1 MKRDVTLRAMNL
13 VTFDVVSMPSTIT
26 SVMLATIKH
35 KTSCKP
41 TLFFFYQV
49 SVLIYLIHSV
59 D

>member
-1 MKRDVTLRAMNL
+1 MTRGVTLGTMNL
-13 VTFDVVSMPSTIT
+13 VTFDVVAVPSKIT

-41 TLFFFYQV
+41 TIFFYQV

-59 D
+59 E

>member
-41 TLFFFYQV
+41 TLFFYQV